1 MKLMILIV
9 PRNESEQVAKIIGDK
24 KIDFQTTV
32 PAHGTAPTE
41 ILEYLSL
48 GDVEMDLLF
57 SIIDDH
63 DVLDI
68 FKKLDEELGFLNS
81 GHGVAFT
88 VEINALTKLG
98 YQYLYHQLDTQEDK

>member
-9 PRNESEQVAKIIGDK
+9 PRNESEQVAKIISDK
-24 KIDFQTTV
+24 KSIFKLQFRLTGL
-32 PAHGTAPTE
+32 PPTE

-48 GDVEMDLLF
+48 GDVEMDLLL
-57 SIIDDH
+57 SVIDDD

-88 VEINALTKLG
+88 VEIDALTKLG
-98 YQYLYHQLDTQEDK
+98 YQYLYHQLETQEDN

>member
-1 MKLMILIV
+1 VKLMILIV

>member
-9 PRNESEQVAKIIGDK
+9 PRNESEQVAKIISDK

-48 GDVEMDLLF
+48 GDVEMDLLL
-57 SIIDDH
+57 SVIDDD

-68 FKKLDEELGFLNS
+68 FKILDEELGFLNS

-88 VEINALTKLG
+88 VEIDALTKLG
-98 YQYLYHQLDTQEDK
+98 YQYLYHQLETQEDN

>member
-9 PRNESEQVAKIIGDK
+9 PRNESEQVAKIISDK

-48 GDVEMDLLF
+48 GDVEMDLLL
-57 SIIDDH
+57 SVIDDD

-81 GHGVAFT
+81 GHGVVFT
-88 VEINALTKLG
+88 VEIDALTKLG
-98 YQYLYHQLDTQEDK
+98 YQYLYHQLETQEDN

>member
-9 PRNESEQVAKIIGDK
+9 PRNESEQVARIISDK

-32 PAHGTAPTE
+32 PAHGTTPTE

-48 GDVEMDLLF
+48 GDVEMDLLL
-57 SIIDDH
+57 SVIDDD

-68 FKKLDEELGFLNS
+68 FKILDEELGFLNS

-88 VEINALTKLG
+88 VEIDALTKLG
-98 YQYLYHQLDTQEDK
+98 YQYLYHQLETQEDN

>member
-9 PRNESEQVAKIIGDK
+9 PRNESEQVAKIISDK

-32 PAHGTAPTE
+32 PAHGTAPTD

-48 GDVEMDLLF
+48 GDVEMDLLL
-57 SIIDDH
+57 SVIDDD
-63 DVLDI
+63 DVLAI
-68 FKKLDEELGFLNS
+68 FKEMDEELGFLNS

-88 VEINALTKLG
+88 IEIDALTKLG
-98 YQYLYHQLDTQEDK
+98 YQYLYHQLETQEEI

>member
-9 PRNESEQVAKIIGDK
+9 PRNESEQVAKIISDK

-57 SIIDDH
+57 SVIDDH

-88 VEINALTKLG
+88 VEIDALTKLG
-98 YQYLYHQLDTQEDK
+98 YQYLYHQLETQEEK